1 MDKILNQDCKYIFKN
16 SNIKKFEKKKI
27 LILGGNGFFATYV
40 QAVLSMTNCKIIS
53 ISKNKPKGLFKSI
66 YKNKNIRFIKM
77 DLNDN
82 KKFKM
87 IMKQKFDFIFHCATY
102 GQPKKWVNNE
112 WATINL
118 NINSLKFI
126 LENSVKYRS
135 KVLFVSSASVYKL
148 PKKNEILVET
158 SQLGTGS
165 FFNETIYAT
174 SKILAEKLC
183 EYYRVKYNIPVY
195 VVRPAHTYGPG
206 QDFKDPRV
214 VPQLLKRAI
223 IEKKI
228 YMYDSGKTVR
238 TWCYISDLT
247 IMLLNIITRGKSF
260 IYNVSGEEHLSIY
273 EIAKKISKLRNN
285 LPIKIKN
292 KNLKYTSSK
301 PSILRVSSKKY
312 KKEFKLSNNISFIE
326 GIKRLIEWN
335 LDFNKK

>member
-1 MDKILNQDCKYIFKN
+1 MD
-16 SNIKKFEKKKI
+16 
-27 LILGGNGFFATYV
+27 FFATYV

-148 PKKNEILVET
+148 QKKNEILVET

-195 VVRPAHTYGPG
+195 IVRPAHTYGPG

-247 IMLLNIITRGKSF
+247 IIMLLNIAQNGKQL
-260 IYNVSGEEHLSIY
+260 IYNVSGNEYKSIY
-273 EIAKKISKLRNN
+273 QIAKLICKYQ
-285 LPIKIKN
+285 KIKKVEFRN
-292 KNLKYTSSK
+292 KKLKFTNPNYD
-301 PSILRVSSKKY
+301 ILILSSKKY
-312 KKEFKLSNNISFIE
+312 NTEFPKLKYTNFNV
-326 GIKRLIEWN
+326 GIKKTIEWN
-335 LDFNKK
+335 KLNGKNKIS